1 MGKPARLVLQRNA
14 TQLAPSQCQVGSIG
28 NAHLGVAATIGAH
41 RLQAR
46 YRRGRLRNHSV
57 EVYAVAGHYV
67 PETKLGTSNSGLEMY
82 HFRVPA
88 LACRNVLNGVQA
100 VALNPPAKP
109 WPAGMGQPR
118 VVVMLVEPVPFLKN
132 T

>member
-1 MGKPARLVLQRNA
+1 MGNPPAWFSSAMPRS
-14 TQLAPSQCQVGSIG
+14 LAASQCQVGSIG

-46 YRRGRLRNHSV
+46 YRRGRLRNHNV

-82 HFRVPA
+82 HFRY
-88 LACRNVLNGVQA
+88 
-100 VALNPPAKP
+100 
-109 WPAGMGQPR
+109 PR
-118 VVVMLVEPVPFLKN
+118 WLP
-132 T
+132 